1 MNKTHISLTAALL
14 AAAVSTAAAGTPAPA
29 PTGKT
34 PVIPPPAETPFVT
47 GNLTLAY
54 DTHFISYGQDVWAA
68 GNDWSDSLFHPS
80 MELDFNIGNGWQIY
94 LNTWFDVNN
103 NAVSSI
109 GGDVQ
114 EVDVNVGVY
123 YTKDKWKF
131 QLGYGAWMYGDQVE
145 HIIDGKVSY
154 NDGVWNPFVMLHG
167 RVADEIS
174 FDTGLV
180 GQLGIAPSKTYGKVT
195 FSLPVTVSFDTDN
208 FHGGDAGF
216 AYVSAGLG
224 ASIPLCKHTSLNLGV
239 TYYHTN
245 DDVIPVNPDDDFVTG
260 SAAITIAF

>member
-1 MNKTHISLTAALL
+1 MNKNQIALTALIL
-14 AAAVSTAAAGTPAPA
+14 SAAASVAVAGTPA

-34 PVIPPPAETPFVT
+34 PMIPAPADTPFVT

-68 GNDWSDSLFHPS
+68 GNDWSDGLFHPS
-80 MELDFNIGNGWQIY
+80 LELDFNIGGGWQIY
-94 LNTWFDVNN
+94 LNTWFDVND
-103 NAVSSI
+103 NALSSI

-131 QLGYGAWMYGDQVE
+131 QLGYGAWMYGDQIE
-145 HIIDGKVSY
+145 HIVDGKVSY
-154 NDGVWNPFVMLHG
+154 NDGVWNPFLMLHG
-167 RVADEIS
+167 RVADDIG

-180 GQLGIAPSKTYGKVT
+180 AQVGIAPSKAFGPVT
-195 FSLPVTVSFDTDN
+195 LSLPITASFDTDN
-208 FHGGDAGF
+208 FHGGDSGF

-224 ASIPLCKHTSLNLGV
+224 ASVPLWKQTTLNVGV

-245 DDVIPVNPDDDFVTG
+245 DEVIPGNPDEDFVTG
-260 SAAITIAF
+260 SAGITISF